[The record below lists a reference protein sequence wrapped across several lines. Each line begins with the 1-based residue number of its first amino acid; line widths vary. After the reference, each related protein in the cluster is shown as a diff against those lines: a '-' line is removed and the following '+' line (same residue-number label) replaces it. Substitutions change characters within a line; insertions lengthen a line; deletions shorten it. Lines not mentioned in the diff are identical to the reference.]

1 MGIFDFISK
10 RSEEE
15 AQAAAAAAAAAK
27 EAELNRKVNQLL
39 EIIRSE
45 GIACGGYTS
54 LDQDPTIMTACER
67 IAELI
72 GLISWH
78 LMENTDNGDQR
89 IRNELSRKID
99 INPNSWMTRQ
109 TFFEAIAMNLLI
121 YGDGNCVVRPHT
133 ENGYLRDLEVIP
145 ADRVSFMS
153 DEING
158 YGYWIYIDGIRYDP
172 RDLLHFRLTPDK
184 QYPWKGRGI
193 RVSIKEVADNLKQ
206 AATTENAF
214 LSQEWKPSVIVKVQ
228 AMGEQFQ
235 DPAKRE
241 KIADDYLKT
250 NKAGQPWI
258 IPAEQMDITTLKP
271 LTLQDLAISDTV
283 KLNKSTAAAIVGVPN
298 FLVGIGEFKK
308 DEFNNFI
315 QTRVRTI
322 VENIQQTLTA
332 ALIQSPRWY
341 IKGNIWALLDWDLAT
356 ITQVFTAMGD
366 RGWVSGNEARDRIN
380 LEPREGLDELKVLE
394 NYIPADMSGNQSKLT
409 GGNDNA

>member
-1 MGIFDFISK
+1 MGIFNFVSK
-10 RSEEE
+10 RSNEES
-15 AQAAAAAAAAAK
+15 QAAAAAAAN
-27 EAELNRKVNQLL
+27 EAELKRKVNQLL

-45 GIACGGYTS
+45 GISCGGYTS

-72 GLISWH
+72 GLVSWH

-109 TFFEAIAMNLLI
+109 TFFQAIAMNLLL

-133 ENGYLRDLEVIP
+133 EDGYLRDLEVIP
-145 ADRVSFMS
+145 ADRVSFMA
-153 DEING
+153 DQLNG
-158 YGYWIYIDGIRYDP
+158 YGYWIMIDGIRYDP
-172 RDLLHFRLTPDK
+172 RDLIHFRLTPDK

-193 RVSIKEVADNLKQ
+193 RVSINEVANNLKQ
-206 AATTENAF
+206 ASSTENAF

-228 AMGEQFQ
+228 AMGEEFQ
-235 DPAKRE
+235 TPGGRE

-250 NKAGQPWI
+250 NKAGEPWI

-283 KLNKSTAAAIVGVPN
+283 KLNKATAAAIVGVPN
-298 FLVGIGEFKK
+298 FLVGIGDFKK

-315 QTRVRTI
+315 QTRVRSI
-322 VENIQQTLTA
+322 VEGIQQTLTS
-332 ALIQSPRWY
+332 ALITSPRWY
-341 IKGNIWALLDWDLAT
+341 IKGNIWALLDWDLST

-366 RGWVSGNEARDRIN
+366 RGWVTGNEARDRIN
-380 LEPREGLDELKVLE
+380 LEPKEGLDELKVLE
-394 NYIPADMSGNQSKLT
+394 NYIPASMSGNQSKLT
-409 GGNDNA
+409 GGNDDE

>member
-1 MGIFDFISK
+1 MGIFNFVSK
-10 RSEEE
+10 RSNEES
-15 AQAAAAAAAAAK
+15 QAAAAAAAAAN
-27 EAELNRKVNQLL
+27 EAELKRKMNQLL

-45 GIACGGYTS
+45 GISCGGYTS

-72 GLISWH
+72 GLVSWH

-109 TFFEAIAMNLLI
+109 TFFEAIAMNLLL

-133 ENGYLRDLEVIP
+133 EDGYLRDLEVIP
-145 ADRVSFMS
+145 ADRVSFME
-153 DEING
+153 DQFNG
-158 YGYWIYIDGIRYDP
+158 YGYWILIDGIRYDP

-193 RVSIKEVADNLKQ
+193 RVSIKEVANNLKQ
-206 AATTENAF
+206 ASSTENAF

-228 AMGEQFQ
+228 AMGEEFAT
-235 DPAKRE
+235 PEGRE

-250 NKAGQPWI
+250 NKAGEPWI
-258 IPAEQMDITTLKP
+258 VPAEQMDITTLKP

-283 KLNKSTAAAIVGVPN
+283 KLNKATAAAIVGVPN
-298 FLVGIGEFKK
+298 FLVGIGDFKK

-322 VENIQQTLTA
+322 VEGIQQTLTA
-332 ALIQSPRWY
+332 ALITSPRWY
-341 IKGNIWALLDWDLAT
+341 IKGNIWALLDWDLST

-366 RGWVSGNEARDRIN
+366 RGWVTGNEARDRIN
-380 LEPREGLDELKVLE
+380 LEPKEGLDELKVLE
-394 NYIPADMSGNQSKLT
+394 NYIPASMSGNQSKLT
-409 GGNDNA
+409 GGNDDE